1 MLSPV
6 IIISLIVAYF
16 LVLIGISYFTSRG
29 AGNSTFFIGDRNS
42 KWYLVA
48 FGMIGTSLSGI
59 TFISI
64 PGTVG
69 DGAFSYMQ
77 IVIGYM
83 FGYFVIA
90 TVLMPLYYR
99 MNLTSIYTYLGNRY
113 GQIAYMTGTI
123 FFFISRMIGAALRM
137 YVVAMVLQ
145 AFVFDDLGVS
155 FEVTVAISIAL
166 IWLYTQKG
174 GIKTI
179 VWTDTLQTLFMLI
192 ALFLSIFLLKDALGM
207 DWSGVYNNMKEQG
220 WGQWFFTDDVNATN
234 YVWKQILAG
243 FAIAVC
249 MTGLDQDMMQKNLSC
264 PNIKDAQKNMF
275 SFSVILFIV
284 NFFFLFLGVL
294 LMMYLNQSPDL
305 LAEWNTMFEGGTPE
319 MDKLFPFIA
328 LEGGLGIAI
337 GIFFLLGLIAAA
349 YSSADSALTALTTSF
364 CVDILKI
371 EKKEEKQQV
380 KTRRLV
386 HILLSVVLLFVVII
400 FNTVKQDSLIWELF
414 KFAGYTYGPLMGLFF
429 FGIIMKRKVND
440 FYIPFIAILAPI
452 ITYVIQSGLAANPDG
467 FQLGSELILVN
478 GGLTFLGLLLSS
490 KPNQKNASTGILD
503 KSR

>member
-1 MLSPV
+1 MLSPEV
-6 IIISLIVAYF
+6 IISIIIAYF
-16 LVLIGISYFTSRG
+16 LVLIGISYLTSRG
-29 AGNSTFFIGDRNS
+29 AGNESFFIGDRNS

-69 DGAFSYMQ
+69 GGAFSYMQ

-99 MNLTSIYTYLGNRY
+99 MNLTSIYTYLGKRY
-113 GQIAYMTGTI
+113 GEVAYITGTI
-123 FFFISRMIGAALRM
+123 FFFISRLIGAALRM
-137 YVVAMVLQ
+137 YIVAMVLQ
-145 AFVFDDLGVS
+145 TFVFNKLGVP

-192 ALFLSIFLLKDALGM
+192 ALFLSIFLIKDALGM
-207 DWSGVYNNMKEQG
+207 DWSGIFSTMNEEG
-220 WGQWFFTDDVNATN
+220 WGQWFFTDDINSTKFA
-234 YVWKQILAG
+234 WKQILAG

-284 NFFFLFLGVL
+284 NLLFLFLGVL
-294 LMMYLNQSPDL
+294 LMMYLNNHSPEV
-305 LAEWNTMFEGGTPE
+305 LAEWITMFENGAPDT
-319 MDKLFPFIA
+319 DKMFPFIA
-328 LEGGLGIAI
+328 LDGGLGIAI
-337 GIFFLLGLIAAA
+337 GVFFLLGLIAAA

-364 CVDILKI
+364 CVDIFKI
-371 EKKEEKQQV
+371 EKKNKGKQV
-380 KTRRLV
+380 KTRRWV
-386 HILLSVVLLFVVII
+386 HIMLSVALLFTVII
-400 FNTVKQDSLIWELF
+400 FKMVKQDQLIWELF

-429 FGIIMKRKVND
+429 FGIIMKRKVQD
-440 FYIPFIAILAPI
+440 ELIPVIAIAGPVLTYFIQAFLA
-452 ITYVIQSGLAANPDG
+452 SNPEG

-478 GGLTFLGLLLSS
+478 GGLTFLGLLLVS
-490 KPNQKNASTGILD
+490 KSG
-503 KSR
+503 KSKEKFKVEHI